1 MINHPMAGLG
11 DADFSSGEI
20 EDADGGYGEADH
32 PAYFEAL
39 GDFGTLGQGPL
50 EDGMGR
56 RKKRRRISIKVGG
69 KKKKKPS
76 FSIPTS
82 TAQFKQMATQAVQQS
97 LPKASIP
104 QFTMPKI
111 SAPAIAA
118 GLTAIPAFAAAK
130 SLIPSFSQ
138 PKLSS
143 PVVVSPAVDRSEIV
157 STGGQINQTKINQ
170 AETKAAV
177 KSYLRPSPSHAH
189 PLLALTNPMGEDNEM
204 GFDLKSLW
212 SDAKKKAQEELNKL
226 KAKAEADLKARAGQA
241 ISNVGTSILQKPGV
255 QAALVD
261 QAKTQAIQNTAQQI
275 AEAIKDPVIQKRAAL
290 GGVGVLAGLAALAY
304 FAMKKG

>member
-1 MINHPMAGLG
+1 MINHPMSSLG
-11 DADFSSGEI
+11 DADFDSSDI
-20 EDADGGYGEADH
+20 EDAVGGYGETDH
-32 PAYFEAL
+32 SAYFEAL

-56 RKKRRRISIKVGG
+56 RKKKRGIKIGRS

-82 TAQFKQMATQAVQQS
+82 AAQFKQMATQAVQQS
-97 LPKASIP
+97 LPKVSIP
-104 QFTMPKI
+104 QVSIPKI
-111 SAPAIAA
+111 SVPAVAA
-118 GLTAIPAFAAAK
+118 GLTAIPAFAAVK
-130 SLIPSFSQ
+130 SFVPAFSR
-138 PKLSS
+138 PKMTA
-143 PVVVSPAVDRSEIV
+143 PVVVTPAVDSSEVV
-157 STGGQINQTKINQ
+157 STGGQITQNKINH
-170 AETKAAV
+170 AETKSAI
-177 KSYLRPSPSHAH
+177 KSQLRKPISHAH
-189 PLLALTNPMGEDNEM
+189 PLLAFSSPMGDNEM

-212 SDAKKKAQEELNKL
+212 SDAQKKAQEELNKL

-241 ISNVGTSILQKPGV
+241 ISNVGTSILQKPAV